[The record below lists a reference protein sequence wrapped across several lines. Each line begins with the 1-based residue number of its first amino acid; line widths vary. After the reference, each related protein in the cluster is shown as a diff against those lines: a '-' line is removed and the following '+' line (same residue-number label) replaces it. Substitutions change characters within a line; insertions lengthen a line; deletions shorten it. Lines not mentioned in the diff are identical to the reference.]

1 MGVGDGCVDNAG
13 AGGHGYASSRSP
25 DDAGAGRM
33 STSSSGKVLG
43 MADAGVVD
51 VVVVVTG
58 GGGVIVVVQVVACN
72 VDAGRRR

>member
-1 MGVGDGCVDNAG
+1 
-13 AGGHGYASSRSP
+13 
-25 DDAGAGRM
+25 M

>member
-13 AGGHGYASSRSP
+13 AGGHGYASSRLP

-33 STSSSGKVLG
+33 LLSSSGKVLG
-43 MADAGVVD
+43 MADAEGVD
-51 VVVVVTG
+51 VVVVVA
-58 GGGVIVVVQVVACN
+58 VVQVVACN